1 MRIRRPL
8 IEMDELD
15 IRNEI
20 AQHFRIPPETV
31 HVLRME
37 IIPGKPVASVRFDI
51 PAQKYKRDQPK
62 LRTNKT

>member
-1 MRIRRPL
+1 MKRPL

-51 PAQKYKRDQPK
+51 PPRPV
-62 LRTNKT
+62 RRERRRP